1 MGGVLVGWHA
11 CGKTHQ
17 TPGLCLIP
25 CYDLQWR
32 RVGWGGG
39 RGGVTMSSIIITLL
53 KILSIVVIIEV
64 SGVVT
69 YK

>member
-1 MGGVLVGWHA
+1 MGGVLVGWHG
-11 CGKTHQ
+11 CGKTHE
-17 TPGLCLIP
+17 TPGLCVSP

-32 RVGWGGG
+32 GG
-39 RGGVTMSSIIITLL
+39 GGVTKSSIIITLL
-53 KILSIVVIIEV
+53 KILCIVVIIEA

>member
-1 MGGVLVGWHA
+1 MGGVLVGWHG
-11 CGKTHQ
+11 CGKTHE
-17 TPGLCLIP
+17 TPGLCLSP

-32 RVGWGGG
+32 GGG
-39 RGGVTMSSIIITLL
+39 GGVNMSSIIITLL
-53 KILSIVVIIEV
+53 KILSIVVIIEA